1 MKINEMKMKLKKTT
15 TAIDDIITNYFV
27 DTNFKTAIFKS
38 NIGDHFP
45 ICFLSPMIDENK
57 NEVTYTVHSQ

>member
-45 ICFLSPMIDENK
+45 ICVF
-57 NEVTYTVHSQ
+57 YHQ